1 MRHRAG
7 IGERRFNLKYRPFL
21 YGEIAIFRIRYSVP

>member
-1 MRHRAG
+1 MRAG
-7 IGERRFNLKYRPFL
+7 ARIGERRFILENRPFL